1 MNRYKGEGI
10 QNLMMMEEFDDVM
23 TLDQEIDK
31 LNEQVKELSSIV
43 VICLT
48 VAKMGKEEFVE
59 DLQQKISDKMEIKA
73 SLQALHLKEEQLKMP
88 EGLK

>member
-1 MNRYKGEGI
+1 
-10 QNLMMMEEFDDVM
+10 MMMEEFDDVK

-31 LNEQVKELSSIV
+31 LNEQV
-43 VICLT
+43 
-48 VAKMGKEEFVE
+48 
-59 DLQQKISDKMEIKA
+59 KA